1 MLRELVPGVSV
12 VDHAFSLGG
21 MALGLHTTVLSVPGG
36 LVVHAPG
43 PLSEAEVA
51 AIRARGEVRAIVAPN
66 LHHHLFVAAAKA
78 AFPEARVF
86 APEGLRAKLPVL
98 DVSLENEAPAGLRRV
113 VVEGAPGLGEHGFF
127 HEPSRT
133 LVLTDL
139 VFHIAHSDSLWT
151 RIAMTLNG
159 GYGKLAT
166 TRVGRSFAK
175 DKKALRS
182 SADELLAL
190 SPENLIVAH
199 GEPIVGGAETRL
211 REALA
216 WIPR

>member
-36 LVVHAPG
+36 LVLHAPG
-43 PLSEAEVA
+43 PLSQEEIA
-51 AIRARGEVRAIVAPN
+51 AIRARGEVLAIVAPN
-66 LHHHLFVAAAKA
+66 LHHHLFVGAAAA
-78 AFPEARVF
+78 AFPSARVF
-86 APEGLRAKLPVL
+86 APEGLRSKLPRL
-98 DVSLENEAPAGLRRV
+98 DVALEKAAPEGLRRV

-175 DKKALRS
+175 DKKALRA

-190 SPENLIVAH
+190 EPENLVMAH
-199 GEPIVGGAETRL
+199 GEPIVGGAAPRL
-211 REALA
+211 REALS
-216 WIPR
+216 WIPS

>member
-66 LHHHLFVAAAKA
+66 LHHHLFVAAANA

-86 APEGLRAKLPVL
+86 APEGLREKLPVL

>member
-36 LVVHAPG
+36 LVLHAPG
-43 PLSEAEVA
+43 PLSEAEIA
-51 AIRARGEVRAIVAPN
+51 AIRTRGEVLAIVAPN

-78 AFPEARVF
+78 SFPEARVF
-86 APEGLRAKLPVL
+86 APEGLRAKLPVI
-98 DVSLENEAPAGLRRV
+98 DAPLEKEAPPGLRRV
-113 VVEGAPGLGEHGFF
+113 VVQGAPGLGEHAFF
-127 HEPSRT
+127 HDPSRT

-139 VFHIAHSDSLWT
+139 VFHITRSDSLWT

-175 DKKALRS
+175 DKKALRA

-190 SPENLIVAH
+190 EPENLVMAH
-199 GEPIVGGAETRL
+199 GEPIVGGAAPRL
-211 REALA
+211 RDALS
-216 WIPR
+216 WIPS